1 MRINGSQPGEINY
14 APPYS
19 TGAFRPPHAKRFGV
33 NVTLFM
39 AFEDKV
45 TDGEGTDGFVLGGK
59 PVADEEFAKRFGVH
73 PKSIAATRRKL
84 ERWGYIQTKRVKGG
98 AYTVVVK
105 KSKKWELLKRLRKNE
120 SAPNGSEYAPTR
132 SEYALAKGLLP
143 IYDKAGTRQ
152 GQGRK
157 KPASR
162 ASNPLHGEIRKWC
175 AGKWEGRFGRKPP
188 WDGRDGK
195 AVKELFEARPDL
207 ALAEIQQV
215 WANYMASTKSFYDEK
230 GWPLWAFCKDFAGLS
245 LHPIH
250 DRGGNYGAAPGKP
263 NGRGDLSRFEH
274 AGRKAAPAVV
284 RKAG

>member
-1 MRINGSQPGEINY
+1 MKLNGSQPGEINY

-59 PVADEEFAKRFGVH
+59 PVADEEFAKHFGVH

-98 AYTVVVK
+98 AYTVGVK
-105 KSKKWELLKRLRKNE
+105 KSKKWVLLKRLRKNE
-120 SAPNGSEYAPTR
+120 SAPNGSESAPTR
-132 SEYALAKGLLP
+132 SEYALAEGSLP
-143 IYDKAGTRQ
+143 IDDKAVTRQ

-162 ASNPLHGEIRKWC
+162 AAHHLHNEIRTWC
-175 AGKWEGRFGRKPP
+175 AGEWERRFEKKPP
-188 WDGRDGK
+188 WDGRDNK
-195 AVKELFEARPDL
+195 ALKELLQARPDL
-207 ALAEIQQV
+207 TLAEVQQV
-215 WANYMASTKSFYDEK
+215 WAN
-230 GWPLWAFCKDFAGLS
+230 
-245 LHPIH
+245 
-250 DRGGNYGAAPGKP
+250 
-263 NGRGDLSRFEH
+263 
-274 AGRKAAPAVV
+274 
-284 RKAG
+284 